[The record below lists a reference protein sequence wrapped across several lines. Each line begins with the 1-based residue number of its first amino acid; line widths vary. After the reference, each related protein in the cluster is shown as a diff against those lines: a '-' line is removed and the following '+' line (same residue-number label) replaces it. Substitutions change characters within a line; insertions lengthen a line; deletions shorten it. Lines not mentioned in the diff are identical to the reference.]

1 MTQEAVP
8 PTHGLLWK
16 NTPNAIS
23 LARLLATPILL
34 AAVIQGR
41 AEMFKWLLLAC
52 LLSDILDGLIARVFH
67 LRSKFGAKLDSAADM
82 LVAFI
87 SIAALFVFQRAFIAA
102 HFWELSIVVLLYAAE
117 ILAALLRYGKISSF
131 HTTVNRIAAYSQGI
145 FVMSLFLWGYRGW
158 LFHSMIAV
166 TIMASLE
173 EFLLLGVLPEW
184 RSDVRGL
191 YWVLADRRIISK

>member
-1 MTQEAVP
+1 MTQEAVH
-8 PTHGLLWK
+8 PTRGLLWE

-23 LARLLATPILL
+23 LARLLATPALL
-34 AAVIQGR
+34 AAVIRGH

-67 LRSKFGAKLDSAADM
+67 LRSKFGARLDSAADV

-87 SIAALFVFQRAFIAA
+87 SIAALFVFQRAFIGA
-102 HFWELSIVVLLYAAE
+102 HFWELLIVVFLYVVE

-131 HTTVNRIAAYSQGI
+131 HTIVNRIAAYSQGI

-158 LFHSMIAV
+158 LFQTMIAV
-166 TIMASLE
+166 TIVASLE
-173 EFLLLGVLPEW
+173 EFLLLAVLPEW

-191 YWVLADRRIISK
+191 YWVLADRRTASK

>member
-1 MTQEAVP
+1 MTQEAVH
-8 PTHGLLWK
+8 PTRGFLWE

-34 AAVIQGR
+34 AAVIRGH

-52 LLSDILDGLIARVFH
+52 MLSDIIDGLIARLFH
-67 LRSKFGAKLDSAADM
+67 LRSQFGAKLDSAADM

-87 SIAALFVFQRAFIAA
+87 SIAALFVFQSAFIAA

-131 HTTVNRIAAYSQGI
+131 HTIVNRIAAYSQGI